1 MVVVPDA
8 ALNSKEMQVVRA
20 RHCAAHADNVRP
32 ENCPCSLAPSHPFPA
47 IHQTSTCGSGDGGGG
62 DGGGDGGG
70 GEGGDGDGGGGEGG
84 GGDGGGEGGGDG
96 HHVRIIETSGA
107 VVLGRPTPSRTAS
120 SSAGLRA
127 TSHTSRSF
135 IWPVN
140 IGSLIT
146 PQLLF
151 PTYMLERPTDR
162 GKRID
167 AVYATLAPFQ

>member
-1 MVVVPDA
+1 LVVVPDA

-32 ENCPCSLAPSHPFPA
+32 ENWPCSLAPSHPFPA
-47 IHQTSTCGSGDGGGG
+47 IHQTSTR
-62 DGGGDGGG
+62 GGGDGGG
-70 GEGGDGDGGGGEGG
+70 GDVGGNG
-84 GGDGGGEGGGDG
+84 GGGEGGGDG

-127 TSHTSRSF
+127 TSHTNRSF

-146 PQLLF
+146 PKLLF
-151 PTYMLERPTDR
+151 PTYRLERPTGN

-167 AVYATLAPFQ
+167 AVYATLTPFQKIWAGP

>member
-1 MVVVPDA
+1 LVVVPDA

-32 ENCPCSLAPSHPFPA
+32 ENWPCSLAPSHPFPA
-47 IHQTSTCGSGDGGGG
+47 IHQTSIRGGGDGGGG
-62 DGGGDGGG
+62 DGGGGV
-70 GEGGDGDGGGGEGG
+70 
-84 GGDGGGEGGGDG
+84 GGGDG
-96 HHVRIIETSGA
+96 HHVRIIEMSGA

-135 IWPVN
+135 IWPAN
-140 IGSLIT
+140 IGSAS
-146 PQLLF
+146 PQLLL
-151 PTYMLERPTDR
+151 PTYRLERPTGG

-167 AVYATLAPFQ
+167 AVYATLTPSQ

>member
-1 MVVVPDA
+1 LVVVPDA

-20 RHCAAHADNVRP
+20 RHCAAQADNVRP
-32 ENCPCSLAPSHPFPA
+32 ENWPCSLAPSHPFPA
-47 IHQTSTCGSGDGGGG
+47 IHQTSTRGGGDGGGG
-62 DGGGDGGG
+62 DGGGGV
-70 GEGGDGDGGGGEGG
+70 
-84 GGDGGGEGGGDG
+84 GGGDG

-127 TSHTSRSF
+127 TSHTNRSF

-140 IGSLIT
+140 IGSLFN
-146 PQLLF
+146 QLLF
-151 PTYMLERPTDR
+151 PTYRLERLTGS

-167 AVYATLAPFQ
+167 AVVATLTPFQ

>member
-1 MVVVPDA
+1 LVVVPDA
-8 ALNSKEMQVVRA
+8 SLNSKEMQVVRA

-32 ENCPCSLAPSHPFPA
+32 ENWPCSSAPSHPFPA
-47 IHQTSTCGSGDGGGG
+47 IHQTSTCGGGDGGGG
-62 DGGGDGGG
+62 DGGGGV
-70 GEGGDGDGGGGEGG
+70 
-84 GGDGGGEGGGDG
+84 GGGDG

-107 VVLGRPTPSRTAS
+107 VLLGRPTPSRTAS

-140 IGSLIT
+140 IGSLFN
-146 PQLLF
+146 QLLF
-151 PTYMLERPTDR
+151 PTYRLERPTGS

-167 AVYATLAPFQ
+167 AVVATLTPFQ

>member
-32 ENCPCSLAPSHPFPA
+32 ENCPSSLAPSHPFPA
-47 IHQTSTCGSGDGGGG
+47 IHQTSTRGGGDGGGG
-62 DGGGDGGG
+62 DGG
-70 GEGGDGDGGGGEGG
+70 GDGGGGEGG

-135 IWPVN
+135 IWPAN
-140 IGSLIT
+140 IGSF

-151 PTYMLERPTDR
+151 PTYMLERPNDG

-167 AVYATLAPFQ
+167 SVVATLTPFQ

>member
-1 MVVVPDA
+1 MVVPDA
-8 ALNSKEMQVVRA
+8 SLNFMEMQVVRA

-32 ENCPCSLAPSHPFPA
+32 ENWPCSLAPSHPFPA
-47 IHQTSTCGSGDGGGG
+47 IHQTSTR
-62 DGGGDGGG
+62 GGGDGGG
-70 GEGGDGDGGGGEGG
+70 GDVGGNGGGGEGG
-84 GGDGGGEGGGDG
+84 GDGGGGEGGGDG

-127 TSHTSRSF
+127 TSHTNRSF

-146 PQLLF
+146 PKLLF
-151 PTYMLERPTDR
+151 PTYRLERPTGN

-167 AVYATLAPFQ
+167 AVYATLTPFQKIWAGP

>member
-32 ENCPCSLAPSHPFPA
+32 ENWPCSLAPSHPFPA
-47 IHQTSTCGSGDGGGG
+47 IHQTSTRGGGDGGGG
-62 DGGGDGGG
+62 DGGGDG
-70 GEGGDGDGGGGEGG
+70 
-84 GGDGGGEGGGDG
+84 GGGEGGGDG

-140 IGSLIT
+140 IGSSP
-146 PQLLF
+146 PQLLL
-151 PTYMLERPTDR
+151 PTDMLERLTGS
-162 GKRID
+162 GKRII
-167 AVYATLAPFQ
+167 AVVVVVVGLFE